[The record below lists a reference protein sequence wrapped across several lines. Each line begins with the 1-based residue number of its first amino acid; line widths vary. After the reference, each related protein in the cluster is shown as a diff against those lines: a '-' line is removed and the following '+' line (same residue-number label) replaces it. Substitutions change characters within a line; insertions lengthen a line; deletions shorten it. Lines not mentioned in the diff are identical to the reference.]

1 MRELNGR
8 RQESLQDIRSSVRKD
23 KNYIGEYVAIFAVFI
38 TLCFVI
44 ARLLDV
50 L

>member
-1 MRELNGR
+1 MKEVKNR
-8 RQESLQDIRSSVRKD
+8 RQESLEEIRRSVRKD
-23 KNYIGEYVAIFAVFI
+23 KKNIEEYVAIFAAFI
-38 TLCFVI
+38 TLCLII